1 MSTDPTAFHTALVS
15 KVWNYAHVLR
25 DQGIGYGDYVEQI
38 TFLLFLKMD
47 QERSELLGEP
57 SGIPAPW
64 RWDRLAPLAGDELEI
79 QYRHTLEALA
89 REEGLI
95 GTIFRGAQNKL
106 TDPAKL
112 KRVVS
117 LINAETWIGIG
128 VDVKG
133 AIYEGLLE
141 RNAAE
146 VKSGAGQYFTPRPL
160 IQAMVHVLNP
170 QVGETVHDPAC
181 GTGGFLLSAYEYMK
195 EHGGAPARDRSA
207 QRRLREQTF
216 SGNDIVDEVVRLCA
230 MNLYLHGIGNGDS
243 PIRCADALA
252 ADPGERFDVIL
263 SNPPFGKKS
272 SYKVIGEDGEV
283 DTEREDYERED
294 FKFTTG
300 NKQLNFMQHIMTV
313 MASQGRAGVVLP
325 DNVLFEA
332 GSAGEGIRRRLL
344 EQFDFHTL
352 LRLPTGIFYKPGVK
366 ANVLFFD
373 KRPPRADGRPN
384 TQALW
389 IYDLRTNQH
398 FTLKKNPLAV
408 ADLQDFVACYQAGQR
423 SQRRET
429 ERFRRFAVE
438 DLLARDKLNLDIF
451 WLKDESL
458 DDVDS
463 LPAPDVIA
471 AEIVENLQAA
481 LEAFQAVADELAVA
495 PRR

>member
-1 MSTDPTAFHTALVS
+1 MSNTDSNALVS

-25 DQGIGYGDYVEQI
+25 DQGISYGDYVEQI

-57 SGIPAPW
+57 SMIPAKW
-64 RWDRLAPLAGDELEI
+64 RWEKLAPLAGDDLEI

-89 REEGLI
+89 VAKGLI
-95 GTIFRGAQNKL
+95 GTIFRKAQNKL

-117 LINAETWIGIG
+117 LIDGETWIGMG

-160 IQAMVHVLNP
+160 IEAMVEVINP
-170 QVGETVHDPAC
+170 RIGETVHDPAC
-181 GTGGFLLSAYEYMK
+181 GTGGFLLSAYDHMK
-195 EHGGAPARDRSA
+195 GQSQDKDT
-207 QRRLREQTF
+207 QRKLREKSL
-216 SGNDIVDEVVRLCA
+216 SGTDIVDEVVRLCG
-230 MNLYLHGIGNGDS
+230 MNLYLHGIGNGES
-243 PIRCADALA
+243 PIRSGDALA
-252 ADPGERFDVIL
+252 TDHGDRYDVIL
-263 SNPPFGKKS
+263 TNPPFGKKS

-294 FKFTTG
+294 FKFTTS
-300 NKQLNFMQHIMTV
+300 NKQLNFLQHIMTI
-313 MASQGRAGVVLP
+313 METNGRAAVVLP

-332 GSAGEGIRRRLL
+332 GSAGEGIRKRLL
-344 EQFDFHTL
+344 RQFDFHTL
-352 LRLPTGIFYKPGVK
+352 MRLPTGIFYKPGVK

-373 KRPPRADGRPN
+373 KHPPRSDDKPN
-384 TQALW
+384 TKNLW
-389 IYDLRTNQH
+389 IYDFRTNLH
-398 FTLKKNPLAV
+398 FTLKKDPLKRS
-408 ADLQDFVACYQAGQR
+408 DLDDFVKCYSAKKR
-423 SQRRET
+423 NTRKESD
-429 ERFRRFAVE
+429 RFHCFPVDE
-438 DLLARDKLNLDIF
+438 LLKRDKLNLDIF

-463 LPAPDVIA
+463 LPPPDEIA

-481 LEAFQAVADELAVA
+481 LEAFQSVAEELG
-495 PRR
+495 

>member
-1 MSTDPTAFHTALVS
+1 MSTDHTALVS

-47 QERSELLGEP
+47 QERADLLGEP
-57 SGIPAPW
+57 STIPAAW
-64 RWDRLAPLAGDELEI
+64 RWNTLAPLAGDDLEI
-79 QYRHTLEALA
+79 QYRHALEALA
-89 REEGLI
+89 REKGLI

-117 LINAETWIGIG
+117 LIDAETWIGIG

-160 IQAMVHVLNP
+160 IQAMVHVLAP
-170 QVGETVHDPAC
+170 RIGETVHDPAC

-195 EHGGAPARDRSA
+195 EHGGAQARDRTA

-230 MNLYLHGIGNGDS
+230 MNLYLHGIGNGES
-243 PIRCADALA
+243 PISNDDALA
-252 ADPGERFDVIL
+252 VLPDERYDVIL
-263 SNPPFGKKS
+263 TNPPFGKKS
-272 SYKVIGEDGEV
+272 SYKVIGADGEV

-313 MASQGRAGVVLP
+313 MAAVGRAGVVLP

-373 KRPPRADGRPN
+373 KRAPRADGKPN

-389 IYDLRTNQH
+389 IYDLRTNLH
-398 FTLKKNPLAV
+398 FTLKKNPLDAK
-408 ADLQDFVACYQAGQR
+408 DLRDFVACYQVGRAG
-423 SQRRET
+423 QRRET
-429 ERFRRFAVE
+429 ERFKKFEVE
-438 DLLARDKLNLDIF
+438 ELLKRDKLNLDIF
-451 WLKDESL
+451 WLKDDSL

-481 LEAFQAVADELAVA
+481 LEAFQAVADELALK
-495 PRR
+495 P

>member
-1 MSTDPTAFHTALVS
+1 MSNDYSALVG

-47 QERSELLGEP
+47 QERAELLGEP
-57 SGIPAPW
+57 STIPRPW

-79 QYRHTLEALA
+79 QYRHALEALA
-89 REEGLI
+89 HEKGLI

-117 LINAETWIGIG
+117 LIDAETWIGIG

-160 IQAMVHVLNP
+160 IQAMVHVLDP
-170 QVGETVHDPAC
+170 RIGQTVHDPAC
-181 GTGGFLLSAYEYMK
+181 GTGGFLLSAYDYMK
-195 EHGGAPARDRSA
+195 RQDGAQDRA
-207 QRRLREQTF
+207 QQRKLREKTF
-216 SGNDIVDEVVRLCA
+216 SGADIVDEVVRLCA

-243 PIRCADALA
+243 PIRSADALA
-252 ADPGERFDVIL
+252 TDPGERFDVIL
-263 SNPPFGKKS
+263 TNPPFGKKS

-313 MASQGRAGVVLP
+313 MGSDGRAGVVLP

-373 KRPPRADGRPN
+373 KRAPRADGKPN
-384 TQALW
+384 SKALW
-389 IYDLRTNQH
+389 IYDFRTNLH
-398 FTLKKNPLAV
+398 FTLKKNPLQA
-408 ADLQDFVACYQAGQR
+408 ADLQDFVACYQAGR
-423 SQRRET
+423 MAKRRET
-429 ERFRRFAVE
+429 ERFKRFEVDE
-438 DLLARDKLNLDIF
+438 LLKRDKLNLDIF

-481 LEAFQAVADELAVA
+481 LEAFQAVADELAVK
-495 PRR
+495 R